1 MDQTRLKETF
11 SENLKKTIKEKGIT
25 QSALATMSETSQQ
38 NISKYCKG
46 NALPDLGTVANIAE
60 SLQVSVDSLLGLDCV
75 ASSNTT
81 KSSSLADYLRDF
93 VSIAD
98 TLNLDVST
106 VVFRTQEL
114 ARTQIDFDVISCNL
128 GLFIE
133 RWKKYRCLLEDED
146 IDFSDYK
153 TLIETQLKNLMV
165 IDIAKDE
172 LLEQYISIK
181 R

>member
-1 MDQTRLKETF
+1 MDQTKLKATF
-11 SENLKKTIKEKGIT
+11 SENLKKLLKEKGIT
-25 QSALATMSETSQQ
+25 QSSLANMAETSQQ

-46 NALPDLGTVANIAE
+46 NALPDLGIVATIAE

-81 KSSSLADYLRDF
+81 KSSFLADYLRDF

-106 VVFRTQEL
+106 IEFRTKEL
-114 ARTQIDFDVISCNL
+114 ARTDIQFDIIDCNM
-128 GLFIE
+128 GLFID
-133 RWKKYRCLLEDED
+133 RWKKYRCLLEDGD

-153 TLIETQLKNLMV
+153 TLIESQLKNLMV
-165 IDIAKDE
+165 IDITKDE
-172 LLEQYISIK
+172 LLERYIRI
-181 R
+181 